1 MVKALY
7 VSVIMSVYKE
17 PKEWL
22 CQSIDSI
29 LNQTLSDFEFIIIC
43 DNPAGHD
50 NLALLRDYERKN
62 ERIKLIVNEE
72 NIGLTKSLN
81 KGLAVA
87 KGRYIAR
94 MDADDISTP
103 TRFESQYQYM
113 EANPQV
119 NVLGTAIKYF
129 GRGAWKKGTDGIRYT
144 DEDIRAQMLLDNC
157 IAHPTV
163 FIRKSVL
170 DEHGLTY
177 DENYRQSQDIRL
189 WEQLMPYGE
198 FANLKEKLLK
208 YRLSDQQIT
217 KSRAS
222 SQSNLAEG
230 VKLRLQLTWLQSLG
244 YNYTI
249 GDIKDKAFVIIDKIR
264 EDNRNFKNKNISAFV
279 QNAYLNY
286 PCEHKIKRLF
296 GRGDYK
302 HFTLMNLVRVLIK

>member
-1 MVKALY
+1 MKEY
-7 VSVIMSVYKE
+7 PISVIMSVYKE
-17 PKEWL
+17 PTEWL
-22 CQSIDSI
+22 KQAIDSI
-29 LNQTLSDFEFIIIC
+29 INQTFDNFEFVIIS
-43 DNPAGHD
+43 DNPNGIE
-50 NLALLRDYERKN
+50 NIALLN
-62 ERIKLIVNEE
+62 EYANKDSRIRLIFNEE

-87 KGRYIAR
+87 KGYYLAR
-94 MDADDISTP
+94 MDADDISMP
-103 TRFESQYQYM
+103 TRFEKQYQYM
-113 EANPQV
+113 ESHPQV
-119 NVLGTAIKYF
+119 IVLGTAIKYF
-129 GRGAWKKGTDGIRYT
+129 GRGAWKKGTDAIRYM
-144 DEDIRAQMLLDNC
+144 DAEIRAQMLLDNC

-286 PCEHKIKRLF
+286 PCEHKKKRLF

>member
-1 MVKALY
+1 MKEY
-7 VSVIMSVYKE
+7 PISVIMSVYKE
-17 PKEWL
+17 PTEWL
-22 CQSIDSI
+22 KQAIDSI
-29 LNQTLSDFEFIIIC
+29 INQTFDNFEFVIIS
-43 DNPAGHD
+43 DNPNGIE
-50 NLALLRDYERKN
+50 NIALLN
-62 ERIKLIVNEE
+62 EYANKDSRIRLIFNEE

-87 KGRYIAR
+87 KGYYLAR
-94 MDADDISTP
+94 MDADDISMP
-103 TRFESQYQYM
+103 TRFEKQYQYM
-113 EANPQV
+113 ESHPQV
-119 NVLGTAIKYF
+119 IVLGTAIKYF
-129 GRGAWKKGTDGIRYT
+129 GRGAWKKGTDAIRYM
-144 DEDIRAQMLLDNC
+144 DAEIRAQMLLDNC

-279 QNAYLNY
+279 QNAYLNH

>member
-22 CQSIDSI
+22 CRSIDSI

-43 DNPAGHD
+43 DNPAGDD

-87 KGRYIAR
+87 KGKYIAR
-94 MDADDISTP
+94 MDADDISMP
-103 TRFESQYQYM
+103 TRFEKQYQYM
-113 EANPQV
+113 ESHPQV
-119 NVLGTAIKYF
+119 IVLGTAIKF
-129 GRGAWKKGTDGIRYT
+129 IGSGAWKKGTDNIRYT
-144 DEDIRAQMLLDNC
+144 DEEVRAQMLLDNC

-170 DEHGLTY
+170 DEHGISY
-177 DENYRQSQDIRL
+177 DEKYRHSQDVRL

-198 FANLKEKLLK
+198 FGNLKEKLLK

-217 KSRAS
+217 KTKSS

-230 VKLRLQLTWLQSLG
+230 VKLRLQSIWLQGLG
-244 YNYTI
+244 YNYTT
-249 GDIKDKAFVIIDKIR
+249 DEIKEKAFAIIDVIR
-264 EDNRNFKNKNISAFV
+264 KDNRIFKSKCYSAFV

-286 PCEHKIKRLF
+286 PCEHKKKKLL
-296 GRGDYK
+296 GSGDYRQ
-302 HFTLMNLVRVLIK
+302 FTMMNLLRVMIK

>member
-1 MVKALY
+1 MKEY
-7 VSVIMSVYKE
+7 PISVIMSVYKE
-17 PKEWL
+17 PTEWL
-22 CQSIDSI
+22 KQAIDSI
-29 LNQTLSDFEFIIIC
+29 INQTFDNFEFVIIS
-43 DNPAGHD
+43 DNPNGIE
-50 NLALLRDYERKN
+50 NIALLN
-62 ERIKLIVNEE
+62 EYANKDSRIRLIFNEE
-72 NIGLTKSLN
+72 NVGLTKSLN

-87 KGRYIAR
+87 KGYYLAR
-94 MDADDISTP
+94 MDADDISMP
-103 TRFESQYQYM
+103 TRFEKQYQYM
-113 EANPQV
+113 ESHPQV
-119 NVLGTAIKYF
+119 IVLGTAIKYF
-129 GRGAWKKGTDGIRYT
+129 GRGAWKKGTDAIRYM
-144 DEDIRAQMLLDNC
+144 DAEIRAQMLLDNC

-230 VKLRLQLTWLQSLG
+230 VKLRLQQTWLQSLG